1 MSLKTLLATA
11 GAALWLAFDAAS
23 GLPVAATISA
33 GSIFTVL
40 YAEFLVIEKI
50 SRLHS

>member
-23 GLPVAATISA
+23 GLPVTATISG

-40 YAEFLVIEKI
+40 CAEFLIIENI
-50 SRLHS
+50 SRIQS

>member
-23 GLPVAATISA
+23 GLPVTATISV
-33 GSIFTVL
+33 GSVFTVL
-40 YAEFLVIEKI
+40 YAESLVIENI
-50 SRLHS
+50 SRIRS